1 MSRLLDAVTHR
12 FVSTERAD
20 SLTSWLRRRRWEHFL
35 RQFPHVGEMDVLDIG
50 GEAQFWR
57 QREVRPAQVT
67 MVNVVAEDVAE
78 PWIKSVV
85 GDGCAL
91 PAGLGKFDLVFS
103 NSVIEHVGGHWR
115 RERF

>member
-1 MSRLLDAVTHR
+1 
-12 FVSTERAD
+12 
-20 SLTSWLRRRRWEHFL
+20 
-35 RQFPHVGEMDVLDIG
+35 
-50 GEAQFWR
+50 
-57 QREVRPAQVT
+57 

-85 GDGCAL
+85 GDGCPL

-115 RERF
+115 RGASPSRSAQPLLATG